1 MGYELQPIG
10 MPAAWAPSGN
20 SYVWAATCPAA
31 QESTPAQ
38 HLRGLGWQRGH
49 AGVPEPMGITA
60 EAAEAMAWAH
70 HLLLMLPWSSTGA
83 GGSWGS
89 AAAGGSVPVSLW
101 EVWWSVP
108 GALVNL
114 TPPALSWQCDL
125 R

>member
-60 EAAEAMAWAH
+60 EAAKAVAWAH
-70 HLLLMLPWSSTGA
+70 PHAAMVQHRGWGVLGQRC
-83 GGSWGS
+83 SWGICT
-89 AAAGGSVPVSLW
+89 SVPVG
-101 EVWWSVP
+101 SVVVCP
-108 GALVNL
+108 WGLGEFN
-114 TPPALSWQCDL
+114 PPSPLLAM
-125 R
+125 